1 MGIPHFLAIPYP
13 VQGHVNPLMQ
23 LCHVLTKYGAKVT
36 FLNTEFNHKRTTAT
50 CGGGGGGDNPNI
62 NYVTLPDGLEPE
74 DDRSDREKQLLS
86 IKRTMP
92 PLLPKLIEDVNALH
106 DDENKIS
113 CIVFTGNMGW
123 ALEVGNKFGIKG
135 AFLWTASATSLACC
149 SSIPNLIHHGIIHS
163 SDGKP
168 TKKQE
173 IQISPTMPTINPSDL
188 PWLTIGNTFFP
199 HVIKL
204 IETMKLAEWWL
215 CNTAYD
221 LEPGSFI
228 SQKFLPIGPLM
239 EINDKSKSSFWQEDT
254 TCLEWLDQQQPQ
266 SVIYV
271 AFGSMA
277 VVEPNQLNEL
287 GLALDLINKP
297 FLLVVRPSSKGKNV
311 IPIEFHGLEGKIVS
325 WSPQRKVLNHP
336 SIACF
341 ISHCGWNSTMEG
353 LCAGVP
359 FLCWSFFADQF
370 LNKTYICDVWRIGIE
385 LEKDHENGLIL
396 KEEIKKK
403 VEELLGNEDIRARS
417 MKMKELIMN
426 NIVQGGQSSKNIQK
440 FINWAN

>member
-23 LCHVLTKYGAKVT
+23 LCHVLAKYGAKVT
-36 FLNTEFNHKRTTAT
+36 FLNTEFNHKRTTVA
-50 CGGGGGGDNPNI
+50 CSGGGRDNSNI
-62 NYVTLPDGLEPE
+62 NYVSLPDGLEPE
-74 DDRSDREKQLLS
+74 DDRSDREKQFLS
-86 IKRTMP
+86 IMRTMP

-113 CIVFTGNMGW
+113 CIVVTGNMGW
-123 ALEVGNKFGIKG
+123 ALEVGYKFGIKG

-149 SSIPNLIHHGIIHS
+149 CSIPNLIHHGIIQS

-168 TKKQE
+168 TKTQE
-173 IQISPTMPTINPSDL
+173 IQISPTMPTINSSDL
-188 PWLTIGNTFFP
+188 PWLSIGNTFFS
-199 HVIKL
+199 HLIKL
-204 IETMKLAEWWL
+204 TETMKLAEWWL

-221 LEPGSFI
+221 LEPGSFM

-239 EINDKSKSSFWQEDT
+239 ETNDNNKSSFWQEDT

-277 VVEPNQLNEL
+277 VVEPNQLKEL
-287 GLALDLINKP
+287 GLALHLINKP
-297 FLLVVRPSSKGKNV
+297 FLWVVRSSSKGKSV
-311 IPIEFHGLEGKIVS
+311 IPIEFHGLKGKIVS

-353 LCAGVP
+353 VCGGVP
-359 FLCWSFFADQF
+359 FLCWPIFADQF
-370 LNKTYICDVWRIGIE
+370 LNKAYICDVWKIGMG
-385 LEKDHENGLIL
+385 LEKDHVNGLIL

-403 VEELLGNEDIRARS
+403 VEELLRNEDIRARS
-417 MKMKELIMN
+417 MKMKELIVN
-426 NIVQGGQSSKNIQK
+426 NIVQGGQSSTNIQN